1 MTLMRTLS
9 SAVLSLAFVMAGA
22 APADA
27 ASRDV
32 VRTDTGWVRGEVARD
47 HRIFQGIPY
56 AASPVGDLRWQSPQP
71 VTAWRGIRAAT
82 RPGDRCAQS
91 TDLWGLPASDSEDC
105 LYLNV
110 TVPRS
115 ATPRRPRPVMVWL
128 HGGSLTKGAGSD
140 YDATRLTTRGDV
152 VVVTVN
158 YRLGVFGFFGH
169 PGLAGSGAYGLEDQ
183 QAALRWV
190 QRNVAA
196 FGGDPRNVTLFG
208 ESAGAH
214 SVCAHL
220 ASPTAAGLFH
230 RAITQSTFCSQTAF
244 TGSRLR
250 PVMDLPMW
258 VPKAAHE
265 AHGATTATALGCT
278 DPKTAVTC
286 LRGKPVSK
294 LLAQEPLALPGYGN
308 AVLPAD
314 PATVFAQGRFHRVPI
329 LTGITRDEGTLFT
342 ALIFPGLTEQG
353 YQEGLRHIF
362 GDNAAAIA
370 AKYPSRGRPTQAV
383 AAIMSDLD
391 WAWAGRASDRMLSEH
406 TPVYSYGFADRTAPP
421 IFPLPGGVEPLAS
434 HGSELS
440 FLFPGAPLTREQRK
454 LGDMMITYW
463 SRFAATGDP
472 NAPGLPRWS
481 PVRTGHVHRLA
492 PGRGGVGVYDQDALH
507 KLAFWDHLASH

>member
-1 MTLMRTLS
+1 MTFMRTLS
-9 SAVLSLAFVMAGA
+9 SAVVSLVIVIAGA

-27 ASRDV
+27 APRNA
-32 VRTDTGWVRGEVARD
+32 VRTDTGWVRGQIARD

-56 AASPVGDLRWQSPQP
+56 AASPVGNLRWQSPRP
-71 VTAWRGIRAAT
+71 VTPWHGVRDAT
-82 RPGDRCAQS
+82 RPGNRCAQS
-91 TDLWGLPASDSEDC
+91 ADLWGLPASDSEDC

-140 YDATRLTTRGDV
+140 YDATRLATRGDV

-169 PGLAGSGAYGLEDQ
+169 PGLADGGAYGLQDQ

-196 FGGDPRNVTLFG
+196 FGGDHRNVTLFG

-214 SVCAHL
+214 SACAHL
-220 ASPTAAGLFH
+220 ASPTAAGLFR
-230 RAITQSTFCSQTAF
+230 RAILQSTPCSQAAF
-244 TGSRLR
+244 TRSGLR
-250 PVMDLPMW
+250 PLMDIPMW

-265 AHGATTATALGCT
+265 AHGATIATALGCT
-278 DPKTAVTC
+278 DPETAVTC

-294 LLAQEPLALPGYGN
+294 LLAQEPLALPSYGN
-308 AVLPAD
+308 TVLPAD
-314 PATVFAQGRFHRVPI
+314 PETVFAQGRFHRVPI
-329 LTGITRDEGTLFT
+329 LTGITRDEGTLFA
-342 ALIFPGLTEQG
+342 ALMFPGLTEQG
-353 YQEGLRHIF
+353 YQEGLRRFF
-362 GDNAAAIA
+362 GDKAAAIA
-370 AKYPSRGRPTQAV
+370 AEYPSRGRPVQAA
-383 AAIMSDLD
+383 AAILSDLD

-406 TPVYSYGFADRTAPP
+406 TPVYSYAFADRTAPP

-434 HGSELS
+434 HGSELP
-440 FLFPGAPLTREQRK
+440 FLFPGAPLTRGQRK

-472 NAPGLPRWS
+472 NTPGLPRWS
-481 PVRTGHVHRLA
+481 PARTGHVHRLA
-492 PGRGGVGVYDQDALH
+492 PGPGGVGIYDQDALH
-507 KLAFWDHLASH
+507 KLAFWDRLAGR

>member
-1 MTLMRTLS
+1 MTLMRTFS
-9 SAVLSLAFVMAGA
+9 SAVAILAIAIAGA
-22 APADA
+22 SPVDA
-27 ASRDV
+27 AARNV
-32 VRTDTGWVRGEVARD
+32 VRTDAGWVRGEVARE

-56 AASPVGDLRWQSPQP
+56 AAPPVGNLRWQSPRP
-71 VTAWRGIRAAT
+71 VTPWHGVRAAT

-140 YDATRLTTRGDV
+140 YDATRLATRGDV

-169 PGLAGSGAYGLEDQ
+169 PGLADGGAYGLEDQ

-196 FGGDPRNVTLFG
+196 FGGDPHNVTLFG

-230 RAITQSTFCSQTAF
+230 RVITQSTFCSQTAF

-286 LRGKPVSK
+286 LRGKTVSE

-308 AVLPAD
+308 TVLPAD
-314 PATVFAQGRFHRVPI
+314 PATVFTQGRFHRVPI
-329 LTGITRDEGTLFT
+329 LTGITRDEGTLFA
-342 ALIFPGLTEQG
+342 ALIFPGFTEQG
-353 YQEGLRHIF
+353 YQEGLRSIF
-362 GDNAAAIA
+362 GGKAAAIA
-370 AKYPSRGRPTQAV
+370 AKYPSRGRPVQAA

-391 WAWAGRASDRMLSEH
+391 WAWAGRASDRMLSAY

-421 IFPLPGGVEPLAS
+421 IFPLPGEVEPLAS
-434 HGSELS
+434 HGSELP
-440 FLFPGAPLTREQRK
+440 FLFPGAPLTGEQRK
-454 LGDMMITYW
+454 LGDMMIAYW
-463 SRFAATGDP
+463 ARFAATGDP
-472 NAPGLPRWS
+472 NAPGLPRWN
-481 PVRTGHVHRLA
+481 PARTGYVHRLA
-492 PGRGGVGVYDQDALH
+492 PGPGGVGTYDRDALH
-507 KLAFWDHLASH
+507 RLAFWDRLASP